1 MSERKDVRR
10 FWLTNSK
17 GERFSLMGQEP
28 YLHNPSGLGYQVE
41 LQTVQLGTNQLITAE
56 RYDLGTFTA
65 DLVFFGNRPTQ
76 YQAYQTFL
84 RFIRWTPL
92 QLHYAMPNSD
102 AEFYCYV
109 RINSLQKSEIS
120 PSDNVLH
127 IPVTMLRQSMWYSG
141 TENMIEVD
149 NAPSYD
155 YKEYALTREYIYG
168 ENSTGYVELYSDGQT
183 DTPFRLEVSGSATNF
198 EYEVYDYNIGSPGM
212 GEKYGAGKISGT
224 YDVIIIN
231 SDELNETLYLENG
244 GSVISNAVNYQ
255 DLTVGSPPNTYVTF
269 IKLRPGRSGIYFTYD
284 NAFAGSVKVSWRN
297 AYVTI

>member
-1 MSERKDVRR
+1 MSNRTDVRR
-10 FWLTNSK
+10 FWLTNGK
-17 GERFSLMGQEP
+17 NEVFSFMGKEP
-28 YLHNPSGLGYQVE
+28 FLHNPSGLGYQVE

-84 RFIRWTPL
+84 RFIRWLPL
-92 QLHYAMPNSD
+92 QLHYALPNSS
-102 AEFYCYV
+102 EEYYCYV

-120 PSDNVLH
+120 PTDNVLH
-127 IPVTMLRQSMWYSG
+127 VPVTMLRLSMWYEG
-141 TENMIEVD
+141 TEHVIEVD
-149 NAPSYD
+149 NAPSVD
-155 YKEYALTREYIYG
+155 VKQYALTRQYRYG
-168 ENSTGYVELYSDGQT
+168 EMSTGYVELYCEGQT
-183 DTPFRLEVSGSATNF
+183 DTPFRIEVTGSATNIT
-198 EYEVYDYNIGSPGM
+198 YDVYDLNIGTDTLGD
-212 GEKYGAGKISGT
+212 KYGAGKITGT
-224 YDVIIIN
+224 YDKIIVN

-244 GSVISNAVNYQ
+244 GSVISNAINYQ
-255 DLTVGSPPNTYVTF
+255 DLTVGAPPNTYVTF

>member
-17 GERFSLMGQEP
+17 GERFSLMGKEP

-76 YQAYQTFL
+76 YQAFQTFL
-84 RFIRWTPL
+84 RFIRWLPL
-92 QLHYAMPNSD
+92 QLHYALPNSS
-102 AEFYCYV
+102 EEYYCYV
-109 RINSLQKSEIS
+109 RINSVQKSEIS
-120 PSDNVLH
+120 PTDNVLH

-141 TENMIEVD
+141 TENVVEVS
-149 NAPSYD
+149 NSPSNND
-155 YKEYALTREYIYG
+155 KEYALDRPYVYAEISTEYI
-168 ENSTGYVELYSDGQT
+168 EVYSDGQT
-183 DTPFRLEVSGSATNF
+183 DMPFRLEVSGSAQDFT
-198 EYEVYDYNIGSPGM
+198 YEVYDQNAGSAGY
-212 GEKYGAGKISGT
+212 GEMYGAGKITGT
-224 YDVIIIN
+224 YDVIIVD
-231 SDELNETLYLENG
+231 SDEMNETLYLENG
-244 GSVISNAVNYQ
+244 GSVVANAINYQ
-255 DLTVGSPPNTYVTF
+255 DLTVGAPPNTYVTF